1 MITWAKT
8 EWRHIRQTL
17 KRCGS
22 DDVGLLAASMAYYA
36 TFSFFPLL
44 LVLIALLGFA
54 LGFST
59 GAQDAQQELL
69 GLLANNTSA
78 GFAENVR
85 IALGEIRTGAAVG
98 GPLGL
103 AALVLAAIAGF
114 TTFERALDR
123 VWDARR
129 HPKGILAAV
138 GNVLFRRF
146 RAFLMFLGVGLLVF
160 AVFMAEIVVGA
171 ARTFATDLPFN
182 TPPWSLLAIPAGVV
196 LNGLLFTVVYKVLP
210 KARVPWSEALRGGM
224 LVAVLWEASRHLL
237 TFYLIARTYSAYGV
251 VGSLIV
257 LMLWVY
263 LASIVLLLGAE
274 YVRVLHDDRSEETT
288 RSC

>member
-1 MITWAKT
+1 MITWAKA
-8 EWRHIRQTL
+8 EWRHFRQTL
-17 KRCGS
+17 KRCGN

-44 LVLIALLGFA
+44 LLLVALLGFA

-69 GLLANNTSA
+69 GLLAKNTST

-85 IALGEIRTGAAVG
+85 IALAEIRTGAVVG

-103 AALVLAAIAGF
+103 AALVLAAIAIF

-123 VWDARR
+123 VWDTRRRAR
-129 HPKGILAAV
+129 GILAAV
-138 GNVLFRRF
+138 RNVLFRRF
-146 RAFLMFLGVGLLVF
+146 RAFLMFLGVGLLLF
-160 AVFMAEIVVGA
+160 AVFMAQIVVAA
-171 ARTFATDLPFN
+171 ARTFATDLPFD
-182 TPPWSLLAIPAGVV
+182 TAPWSLLAIPAGVV
-196 LNGLLFTVVYKVLP
+196 LNGLLFMVVYKVLP

-224 LVAVLWEASRHLL
+224 LAAVLWETSRHLL
-237 TFYLIARTYSAYGV
+237 TLYLVARTYSAYGV

-274 YVRVLHDDRSEETT
+274 YVRVLHDDRSEGTSS
-288 RSC
+288 R